1 MVIANDHEILL
12 FNLFQSFIIMKTFKY
27 IIGAFLLLSAG
38 NVSAQQISSAELQV
52 NGLTCSM
59 CSQATEKSLK
69 TLGFVEGITPD
80 LNTNTFM
87 IKFKKDKAVNVDQI
101 KQKVQAAGFSVGNLV
116 TTYNFNNV
124 KVDANGQAQV
134 GSSVIKVLN
143 AKNQVLNGNVK
154 ATVVDKNFI
163 PASAFKKKSVEFKSD
178 TYASGFGVVNGVK
191 TRIVHVTI

>member
-1 MVIANDHEILL
+1 MVTKTDHDMLL
-12 FNLFQSFIIMKTFKY
+12 FNLFQSIIIMKTIKY
-27 IIGAFLLLSAG
+27 FIASIFLLTAG
-38 NVSAQQISSAELQV
+38 NLSAQQISSAELQV

-101 KQKVQAAGFSVGNLV
+101 KQKVQDAGFSIGNLV
-116 TTYNFNNV
+116 TTFNFNNV
-124 KVDANGQAQV
+124 KLDANGQAQV
-134 GSSVIKVLN
+134 GSSVFKILN
-143 AKNQVLNGNVK
+143 AKSQVLNGNMK
-154 ATVVDKNFI
+154 ATIVDKNFV
-163 PASAFKKKSVEFKSD
+163 PASTFKKKVAQFKSD

>member
-1 MVIANDHEILL
+1 MVIFSGHVILL
-12 FNLFQSFIIMKTFKY
+12 FNLFQSFNIMKTFKY
-27 IIGAFLLLSAG
+27 IFGALLLLSAG
-38 NVSAQQISSAELQV
+38 NLSAQQISSAELQV

-69 TLGFVEGITPD
+69 TLGFVEDITPD

-124 KVDANGQAQV
+124 KVDANGLAQV
-134 GSSVIKVLN
+134 GSGVIKVLN
-143 AKNQVLNGNVK
+143 AKSQVLNGNVK

-163 PASAFKKKSVEFKSD
+163 PANAFKKKALQFKSD

>member
-1 MVIANDHEILL
+1 
-12 FNLFQSFIIMKTFKY
+12 MKTIKY
-27 IIGAFLLLSAG
+27 FIAAFLLFSAG
-38 NVSAQQISSAELQV
+38 NLSAQQVSSAELQV

-87 IKFKKDKAVNVDQI
+87 IKFKKDKPVNFDLI
-101 KQKVQAAGFSVGNLV
+101 KQKVQDAGFSVGNLV
-116 TTYNFNNV
+116 TTFNLNNV
-124 KVDANGQAQV
+124 KVDANGQAKV

-143 AKNQVLNGNVK
+143 AKSQVLNGNVK
-154 ATVVDKNFI
+154 ATIVDKNFI
-163 PASAFKKKSVEFKSD
+163 TSSAYKKKAAQFKSES
-178 TYASGFGVVNGVK
+178 YATGFGVVNGVK

>member
-1 MVIANDHEILL
+1 
-12 FNLFQSFIIMKTFKY
+12 MKTITYF
-27 IIGAFLLLSAG
+27 ICAIALFFAG
-38 NVSAQQISSAELQV
+38 NASAQQISTAELQV

-69 TLGFVEGITPD
+69 TLGFVETITPD

-163 PASAFKKKSVEFKSD
+163 PASAFKKKSLEFKSD